1 MSPTTSSEPC
11 CCRAV
16 KRAAPEE
23 STEEDTYDDSDLE
36 EGSSSYGDGTAH
48 SESSTEELEDEGLL
62 GFSWT
67 DAFPL

>member
-48 SESSTEELEDEGLL
+48 SESSIEELEDEGLL